1 MHSQLISGFPIQT
14 FGLCV
19 ATGIFLAWMTV
30 EKLYKR
36 PELSNLV
43 FALIITGLIGA
54 RLTHV
59 IQYWHEDGFDRDFAA
74 AFQIWNG
81 GLVFYGGLIG
91 GALAFAVWC
100 AVKRPDVL
108 HLADVLCVGIP
119 LGHAFGR
126 IGCFFHGCCWGKV
139 SESALAVTF
148 PANSPVWAAHRSGE
162 FASRSLPVLPT
173 QLFEAAALLLLFAAL
188 LLLYR
193 KFKGFTAGA
202 YMIGYSV
209 IRFFME
215 FLRDD
220 PRPEMCGLSSAQ
232 NVSILLFV
240 LGLGFIGW
248 SLFRNAKSS
257 SDNR

>member
-19 ATGIFLAWMTV
+19 ATGILLAWLVV
-30 EKLYKR
+30 EKLYR
-36 PELSNLV
+36 SSELSNLV
-43 FALIITGLIGA
+43 FALIVTGLVGA

-59 IQYWHEDGFDRDFAA
+59 VQYWHDDGFDRNIMS

-100 AVKRPDVL
+100 FIRRPDVL
-108 HLADVLCVGIP
+108 RLADVLCVGIP

-139 SESALAVTF
+139 SDSALAVTF
-148 PANSPVWAAHRSGE
+148 PANSPVWGAHRAGD
-162 FASRSLPVLPT
+162 FAARSLPVLPT
-173 QLFEAAALLLLFAAL
+173 QLFEAAALLVLFAVL
-188 LLLYR
+188 LLVYR
-193 KFKGFTAGA
+193 KFRGYTAGV

-232 NVSILLFV
+232 NVSILIFV
-240 LGLGFIGW
+240 LGIGFSVW
-248 SLFRNAKSS
+248 SYLRNAKSA

>member
-19 ATGIFLAWMTV
+19 ATGIFLAWMVV
-30 EKLYKR
+30 ERLYKR

-43 FALIITGLIGA
+43 FVLIISGLIGA
-54 RLTHV
+54 RITHV
-59 IQYWHEDGFDRDFAA
+59 VQYWHEDGFDRNFAA

-81 GLVFYGGLIG
+81 GLVFYGGLIA
-91 GALAFAVWC
+91 GAIAFAVWC
-100 AVKRPDVL
+100 FLKRPNIL
-108 HLADVLCVGIP
+108 HLANVLCVGIP

-139 SESALAVTF
+139 SDSALAVTF
-148 PANSPVWAAHRSGE
+148 PSRSPVWGAHRASD

-173 QLFEAAALLLLFAAL
+173 QLFEAAALLILFAVL
-188 LLLYR
+188 FFVYK
-193 KFKGFTAGA
+193 KFKNYTAGL

-220 PRPEMCGLSSAQ
+220 PRPELYGLSSAQ
-232 NVSILLFV
+232 NVSICLFV
-240 LGLGFIGW
+240 LGIVVSVW
-248 SLFRNAKSS
+248 SYLKNAESS
-257 SDNR
+257 FNNR